1 MTNAYPDVFTD
12 AEIRQV
18 ASNIKGYGSP
28 TLELDDLARQVRK
41 WFTTCAEGNWLGLGI
56 EIVTDE
62 TINIPTQTQTREQ
75 IKELLEERIAEDTEG
90 GYGNWDDATATWAR
104 SWLDISPY
112 ALWVMI
118 NNARL
123 SGLDEFNSQLLAMA
137 SGDDSGSTIGSVIA
151 EAFADAVR
159 EWRDALQEAA

>member
-1 MTNAYPDVFTD
+1 MTNPFPDVFTD

-18 ASNIKGYGSP
+18 TSKIKGYGSP

-41 WFTTCAEGNWLGLGI
+41 WFETCAEGNWLGLGL

-62 TINIPTQTQTREQ
+62 TINIPNQTQSREQ
-75 IKELLEERIAEDTEG
+75 LQELLEERITEDTEG
-90 GYGNWDDATATWAR
+90 SYGNWDDATATVAR

-118 NNARL
+118 DNARL
-123 SGLDEFNSQLLAMA
+123 SGLDEFNNQLLAMA

-159 EWRDALQEAA
+159 DWREALKAAA